1 MAQNQY
7 ISVKVCG
14 NPDSNSGFTPLL
26 LFNNPSFAVED
37 SFYVGFDKCSHF
49 YTIKTTQTQTIY
61 KLIKN
66 NVRSY
71 GAARPGSL
79 VIAFSVPKNYA
90 LAGGYTPYD
99 VLNKLKDEF
108 LKRCMTCKDSGS
120 ETYEFNAGR
129 IDQHV
134 LDEVSSVF
142 SLIPAIS
149 PNRVMTPAAPKGYV
163 VKSDAEIEELFHDT
177 NYPEFDKYSEVI
189 VAESVSQTNYTLID
203 NLQIPRPKN
212 YAIYMDGVYK
222 MSSSDVNTPLKF
234 LSQKSAEYYDNKGY
248 QFTIQNLK
256 DGDVF
261 PGVKFQDELER
272 IDISTQEWATP
283 KRKKINIK
291 VVPADF
297 ESYIFTHIQLCKVS
311 WPYGE
316 IKIAPDFSFTLV
328 GEQIAEI
335 KKNSISFSLEA
346 NDKCKLVNSNIFGD
360 ELRVTVSEIKPVEAQ
375 RTSGSGLRK
384 YMPQDKLTNSQ
395 TGRSV
400 PVHDITILL
409 KGQDIF
415 DAGTQEVN
423 IKLKSNSGK
432 SGLIIATCRTKF
444 RKVSED
450 IWESHFL
457 VPKDCLP
464 IYAILCFRIGRYDYT
479 TTKPL
484 TFVNEKAFVEDK
496 DLLKTKVKIA
506 KKKILF
512 CSTAIVALLFLGFIF
527 GVVSHDGVMS
537 LFRKGTE
544 ETAQTDSLSIL
555 PITEHVA
562 DSLAR
567 DSVKWDKQNEN
578 DTVAEEGLAHS
589 DARGDKP
596 FESQESLD
604 AHVAESRSQQQDN
617 NPERTESST
626 TQKNQTKGK

>member
-14 NPDSNSGFTPLL
+14 NPDSNSGFIPLL

-108 LKRCMTCKDSGS
+108 LKRCMTCKDPVS
-120 ETYEFNAGR
+120 ETYEFNPGR

-134 LDEVSSVF
+134 LDEASSVF

-149 PNRVMTPAAPKGYV
+149 PNRVMTPSAPKGYIV
-163 VKSDAEIEELFHDT
+163 RGDAEIKEMFHDT

-189 VAESVSQTNYTLID
+189 VAESVSQTNYALIN

-212 YAIYMDGVYK
+212 YAIYVDGVLK
-222 MSSSDVNTPLKF
+222 MSCPDVNTPLKF
-234 LSQKSAEYYDNKGY
+234 LSQRTAEYYDNKSY

-261 PGVKFQDELER
+261 PGVKFQEELER
-272 IDISTQEWATP
+272 IDVSTQDWATP
-283 KRKKINIK
+283 KRRKINIK

-297 ESYIFTHIQLCKVS
+297 ESYIFTHIQLCRLI

-316 IKIAPDFSFTLV
+316 IKIDSDFSFTLV
-328 GEQIAEI
+328 GDQIAEI
-335 KKNSISFSLEA
+335 KKNTISFNLA
-346 NDKCKLVNSNIFGD
+346 PNDKCKLVDSNIFGD
-360 ELRVTVSEIKPVEAQ
+360 DLRVTVSGIKPAGTPKTGE
-375 RTSGSGLRK
+375 TGLHK
-384 YMPQDKLTNSQ
+384 NLPQ
-395 TGRSV
+395 V
-400 PVHDITILL
+400 CDITILL
-409 KGQDIF
+409 KGRNIF
-415 DAGTQEVN
+415 NAGTQEVN
-423 IKLKSNSGK
+423 AKLKSKSGK
-432 SGLIIATCRTKF
+432 SDIVIATCRIKF

-450 IWESHFL
+450 IWEGHFL
-457 VPKDCLP
+457 VQRDCLP
-464 IYAILCFRIGRYDYT
+464 VYPTLCFRIGKYDYT
-479 TTKPL
+479 THKSL
-484 TFVNEKAFVEDK
+484 TFVSEKSIVEDK
-496 DLLKTKVKIA
+496 DLVRAKVGIA

-512 CSTAIVALLFLGFIF
+512 YTTAIAALLLLGFVLGLI
-527 GVVSHDGVMS
+527 SHERAIS
-537 LFRKGTE
+537 LFRGGAPE
-544 ETAQTDSLSIL
+544 DVSADSLSVP
-555 PITEHVA
+555 PITDIKA
-562 DSLAR
+562 IPSPQ
-567 DSVKWDKQNEN
+567 DSVEEEIQNGKDTLTETGMGNGDASDDK
-578 DTVAEEGLAHS
+578 TV
-589 DARGDKP
+589 D
-596 FESQESLD
+596 SQESLGRQ
-604 AHVAESRSQQQDN
+604 AVKSRSSQEPN
-617 NPERTESST
+617 RAERDESSLV
-626 TQKNQTKGK
+626 QKKADTVKTKK